1 MLALR
6 RALTSRTRH
15 PRVNGMTLTE
25 AHTLFETI
33 MTWVFCLGLVFA
45 PLLMGASASIVR
57 ARVERRLT
65 PKAQHGKM
73 RA

>member
-1 MLALR
+1 
-6 RALTSRTRH
+6 
-15 PRVNGMTLTE
+15 MTLTE

-45 PLLMGASASIVR
+45 PLLMGASASVVR

-65 PKAQHGKM
+65 PKAQHGRM